1 MFADVPPGVVT
12 LTDAVPAE
20 PAGVV
25 AVIDVALTTV
35 TDVAATPPTVT
46 DVAPMNPVPVIV
58 IEVPPASGP
67 LAGETFVTVSTGGGP
82 DW

>member
-1 MFADVPPGVVT
+1 MLLFADVPPGVVT

-20 PAGVV
+20 PAGTV

-46 DVAPMNPVPVIV
+46 EVAPVNPVPVIV
-58 IEVPPASGP
+58 IEVPPVSGP
-67 LAGETFVTVSTGGGP
+67 LGGETLVTVGTCT
-82 DW
+82 